1 MSEHDAA
8 DDALERLEWSD
19 ERGGRGSRNLRLTR
33 RTALTGTAA
42 GIAAAML
49 DACGSAATSASASDA
64 KAQAP
69 KSAAG
74 ALYGVSAA
82 YRFSFVSHARSN
94 IFFTP
99 TINGIQDACA
109 LLGCA
114 YDWVGSYDS
123 SVTAMTRAINAAVSA
138 GVDGIATTMI
148 APTLAAPVSAAMRA
162 GVPVVTYNADDPTS
176 ERLAYVGQDLLA
188 SGRAMGAEI
197 RRLVPRGAR
206 IVVFICTPGLANV
219 APRLTGIEQALQ
231 GSGIQ
236 LVSQASGASASQE
249 RTAIDAFISEHQDRY
264 AGYFG
269 VDAGSTMALA
279 TAIASQGLK
288 GKVRGGGFD
297 LTPDT
302 ERLLYDDTIQ
312 FAIDQ
317 QPYLQGFLPVLQL
330 FLYRASRHLSR
341 PADIDTGIR
350 VLDRHT
356 IEPYATTVSRYAG
369 SATNVG
375 VQKA

>member
-109 LLGCA
+109 LLGGLIIA
-114 YDWVGSYDS
+114 VVYD
-123 SVTAMTRAINAAVSA
+123 
-138 GVDGIATTMI
+138 
-148 APTLAAPVSAAMRA
+148 
-162 GVPVVTYNADDPTS
+162 
-176 ERLAYVGQDLLA
+176 
-188 SGRAMGAEI
+188 
-197 RRLVPRGAR
+197 
-206 IVVFICTPGLANV
+206 GLALMGV
-219 APRLTGIEQALQ
+219 AVAVENI
-231 GSGIQ
+231 
-236 LVSQASGASASQE
+236 
-249 RTAIDAFISEHQDRY
+249 
-264 AGYFG
+264 
-269 VDAGSTMALA
+269 A
-279 TAIASQGLK
+279 TAIVLIAAVALDAV
-288 GKVRGGGFD
+288 VRRRSS
-297 LTPDT
+297 T
-302 ERLLYDDTIQ
+302 R
-312 FAIDQ
+312 
-317 QPYLQGFLPVLQL
+317 
-330 FLYRASRHLSR
+330 
-341 PADIDTGIR
+341 
-350 VLDRHT
+350 
-356 IEPYATTVSRYAG
+356 
-369 SATNVG
+369 
-375 VQKA
+375 